1 MHVQCLTLITE
12 LEEALHI
19 YKIGANPLVSLLRC
33 PLCLCV
39 CLLFSLIPCS
49 NFLHLWELLFAKLPF
64 MRSARTYMW
73 AKCSLIVRVL
83 RHASLHSC
91 VAFREDAQC
100 CILLFVIQPL
110 CPRSCHLLHSTDFYY
125 RQKGAESF
133 FSVQRAIWFP
143 LLFLSS
149 CYCFFS
155 FSPVLWDTF

>member
-19 YKIGANPLVSLLRC
+19 YKMGANPLVSLLRC

-73 AKCSLIVRVL
+73 AKCRLTVRVL
-83 RHASLHSC
+83 RHASLHKL
-91 VAFREDAQC
+91 C
-100 CILLFVIQPL
+100 CLYRGCTVLHFVICHTTPVPTVLSWKEQNLFFCTESHLVSSPFPQLLLLLFQ
-110 CPRSCHLLHSTDFYY
+110 
-125 RQKGAESF
+125 F
-133 FSVQRAIWFP
+133 FS
-143 LLFLSS
+143 
-149 CYCFFS
+149 C
-155 FSPVLWDTF
+155 PVGHILEVS